1 MNPYTS
7 STSKEAPSR
16 ENLFAPLVVGEEACQ
31 MLTVRPSALEND
43 VIHCTTG
50 PAVRFGTCVS
60 PGNPGFFNIM
70 KSAMPDPTS
79 GHHRY
84 KIFEVQAATHLPGE
98 VRILNDLRLIGEVL
112 ADEIRIVG
120 GAKAFGVECPAFA
133 WFLAGG
139 YYRLL
144 LHECDLHFNI
154 DLAMKQLA
162 NLPGRVTI
170 DFFPQIQGRMLQPAI
185 DLVPAMAARGFA
197 GAAMG
202 PRVPHEGMTG
212 TLMQDRRRGGRP
224 IYAAP
229 LLPCLDGTDP
239 VGHSSLLNT
248 WFKQTQDIL
257 EDLKRRHGGVDA
269 AFAGGGNTLI
279 PDWFRDWCA
288 QEGITI
294 LIIDTI
300 ADGNLKTSDADEEK
314 H

>member
-1 MNPYTS
+1 M
-7 STSKEAPSR
+7 
-16 ENLFAPLVVGEEACQ
+16 
-31 MLTVRPSALEND
+31 SA
-43 VIHCTTG
+43 I
-50 PAVRFGTCVS
+50 P
-60 PGNPGFFNIM
+60 
-70 KSAMPDPTS
+70 
-79 GHHRY
+79 
-84 KIFEVQAATHLPGE
+84 
-98 VRILNDLRLIGEVL
+98 
-112 ADEIRIVG
+112 
-120 GAKAFGVECPAFA
+120 
-133 WFLAGG
+133 
-139 YYRLL
+139 
-144 LHECDLHFNI
+144 HFNI

-170 DFFPQIQGRMLQPAI
+170 DYLPQIQVRMLQPAI
-185 DLVPAMAARGFA
+185 DLVPAMAARCFA

-202 PRVPHEGMTG
+202 PRVAHEDMKA
-212 TLMQDRRRGGRP
+212 TLMQDRRQGGRP

-239 VGHSSLLNT
+239 VGHSSILDT
-248 WFKQTQDIL
+248 WFKQIQDIL
-257 EDLKRRHGGVDA
+257 ENLKRRHGGVDV